1 MLCLEH
7 AELISQY
14 FAGQGSV
21 EGLSYE
27 SYGQTLYWTCNN
39 EATISR
45 MSLLHLL
52 PQIMMYNPNSTRSSK
67 IELSK
72 VETVVNLEKED
83 KPRGIVTDSCNSYV
97 SISLIFQKSI

>member
-1 MLCLEH
+1 M
-7 AELISQY
+7 
-14 FAGQGSV
+14 

-45 MSLLHLL
+45 MNLSQLIPHIE
-52 PQIMMYNPNSTRSSK
+52 PYNSNTTKSSK

-72 VETVVNLEKED
+72 VEIVVNLEKED

-97 SISLIFQKSI
+97 K